1 MQEMKQ
7 EINAVIINNKD
18 DVATVTKDLKKG
30 EKARYLTD
38 ENDINEIIL
47 ANDIPFGH
55 KFAVR
60 NIVKNQEVL
69 KYGESI
75 GKATKNISKGEHVHI
90 QNVESNRGRGDRK

>member
-30 EKARYLTD
+30 EKARYLT
-38 ENDINEIIL
+38 
-47 ANDIPFGH
+47 NDIPFGH

-75 GKATKNISKGEHVHI
+75 GKATKNIIKGEHVHI